1 MAKILLINPV
11 VREEDEPRHIPYG
24 IALLAAI
31 AVKRGH
37 QVQIYDANAWRK
49 GDDILEQVCGADDW
63 DVIGIGG
70 LTTTYGYFKKACGI
84 AKRVSPRSLVLA
96 GGGVFTSMPHDIMK
110 WIPQIDVGC
119 VGESF
124 VSFPSLLEAVDKG
137 DRDFGRINGLAY
149 RGPGGECRLSPVAP
163 TIPDMDELPYPAWDL
178 LPLDIYFKNSQELY
192 SEELYTSRR
201 RIDINGSLG
210 CNLVC
215 RYCWHLGTTGDM
227 VIEKNDE
234 GLDDVKFSY
243 GRTIRY
249 HSPDYI
255 VGMVKKL
262 VELYDIDFASFI
274 DENMMTM
281 DAYSKRT
288 WIKELSA
295 KWIAAGLQPTCRR
308 DGVPH
313 DASCRGVHFGGTS
326 HATLAKSDA
335 LDALYA
341 AGCSYLIYGIESFD
355 PVILKNLG
363 KATTREANYSAV
375 DTCKKSGI
383 RPIPNFIIGFPEE
396 SFESIRHNIHGLIKL
411 GIHVKPHFAT
421 PYPGSEWYYTY
432 KASIMAQYGGD
443 LEKFVLDLGDASKIS
458 VVISHK
464 FSPMELLGLQ
474 SIVHQRDLRLLD
486 LAEAHWAGADAVT
499 RPLAV
504 PAASPNFE
512 RRKIQAPIEDEKTAK
527 AAMLGAAA

>member
-1 MAKILLINPV
+1 MARVLLINPV

-31 AVKRGH
+31 AIQRGH
-37 QVQIYDANAWRK
+37 EIQIYDANAWRQ
-49 GDDILEQVCGADDW
+49 GDDVLEQACAADDW

-70 LTTTYGYFKKACGI
+70 LTTTYGYFKKACRI
-84 AKRVSPRSLVLA
+84 AKKTCPKAILVA

-110 WIPQIDVGC
+110 WVPEIDAGF
-119 VGESF
+119 VGEAF
-124 VSFPSLLEAVDKG
+124 VSFPAFLDAVDAG
-137 DRDFGRINGLAY
+137 IRDFRGINGMAL
-149 RGPGGECRLSPVAP
+149 RGTEGGCVLTPVAP
-163 TIPDMDELPYPAWDL
+163 TIPDLDVLPYPAWDL
-178 LPLDIYFKNSQELY
+178 LPMDIYFKNSQELY
-192 SEELYTSRR
+192 SEELYTSKR
-201 RIDINGSLG
+201 RIDLNGSLG

-215 RYCWHLGTTGDM
+215 RYCWHLGITGDL
-227 VIEKNDE
+227 VIAKNDQ
-234 GLDDVKFSY
+234 GIDDVKFSY

-255 VGMVKKL
+255 VGMAKKL
-262 VELYDIDFASFI
+262 VELYDVDFVSFI
-274 DENMMTM
+274 DENLMTM
-281 DAYSKRT
+281 DAFSKRT
-288 WIKELSA
+288 WIKELTS
-295 KWIAAGLQPTCRR
+295 KWIEAGLQPTCRR

-313 DASCRGVHFGGTS
+313 DHSCRGVHFGGTS
-326 HATLAKSDA
+326 HATLAKPEA
-335 LDALYA
+335 LDALYK

-363 KATTREANYSAV
+363 KATTPEANYRAV
-375 DTCKKSGI
+375 ETCMKSGI

-396 SFESIRHNIHGLIKL
+396 SFESVRNDIEGLIRL
-411 GIHVKPHFAT
+411 GIHSKPHFAT

-432 KASIMAQYGGD
+432 KESILAQYGGD

-474 SIVHQRDLRLLD
+474 TIVHLRDLRLLG
-486 LAEAHWAGADAVT
+486 LAEAHWADADRAT

-512 RRKIQAPIEDEKTAK
+512 RVKLQAPIEDPETARL
-527 AAMLGAAA
+527 AMAGAPR

>member
-1 MAKILLINPV
+1 MAKVLLINPV

-31 AVKRGH
+31 AVNRGH
-37 QVQIYDANAWRK
+37 QVQVYDANAWRK
-49 GDDILEQVCGADDW
+49 GFDVLEQVCAADDW

-70 LTTTYGYFKKACGI
+70 LTTTYNFFKKACEI
-84 AKRVSPRSLVLA
+84 AKRVSPDSILLA
-96 GGGVFTSMPHDIMK
+96 GGGILTSMPHDIMK

-119 VGESF
+119 VGEAF
-124 VSFPSLLEAVDKG
+124 VSFPAFLDAVGRGQKG
-137 DRDFGRINGLAY
+137 FGNINGLAV
-149 RGPGGECRLSPVAP
+149 READGSCRLTPVAP
-163 TIPDMDELPYPAWDL
+163 TIPDLDVLPYPAWDL

-227 VIEKNDE
+227 VIEKNED
-234 GLDDVKFSY
+234 GVDDVKFSY

-249 HSPDYI
+249 HSPSYV

-262 VELYDIDFASFI
+262 VELYDVDFVSFI

-288 WIKELSA
+288 WIKDRSRQ
-295 KWIAAGLQPTCRR
+295 WIEAGLQPTCRR
-308 DGVPH
+308 DGVTHGPE
-313 DASCRGVHFGGTS
+313 CRGVHFGGTS
-326 HATLAKSDA
+326 HATLAKPDA

-363 KATTREANYSAV
+363 KATTRESNYQAV
-375 DTCKKSGI
+375 DICKRSGI

-396 SFESIRHNIHGLIKL
+396 SFDSIRNNIHGLLKL
-411 GIHVKPHFAT
+411 GIHTKPHFAT

-432 KASIMAQYGGD
+432 KQSIVEQYGGD
-443 LEKFVLDLGDASKIS
+443 LEKFIMDLGDASKIS

-474 SIVHQRDLRLLD
+474 SIVHQRDMRLLD
-486 LAEAHWAGADAVT
+486 LAEQHWAGADASM

-504 PAASPNFE
+504 PRDSTNFE
-512 RRKIQAPIEDEKTAK
+512 RRKIQAPIEDAEVAKTALL
-527 AAMLGAAA
+527 A